1 MNFIAHEITNLV
13 QPKLLQN
20 VLLRHKCV
28 KLLVLKYL
36 GKYIFETLNRQGKNT
51 LIFNRWFAD
60 ELNLE
65 TKIYTKFSELDSIAQ
80 FIWSS

>member
-36 GKYIFETLNRQGKNT
+36 GKYIFETLSWQGKT
-51 LIFNRWFAD
+51 TFKIFNRWFAD

-65 TKIYTKFSELDSIAQ
+65 TKIYTKLSELDSI
-80 FIWSS
+80 